1 VDFSF
6 RFDWWWRGLK
16 KSPRDAGRVVRCVV
30 RPKNGERASKDEIRL
45 SIENGIEGDRWSTDP
60 HRRPGNQV
68 SLINVH
74 VVDSL
79 SDGDAARAILAGD
92 NLHVD
97 LDLTE
102 ANLPV
107 GTTLTIGEVV
117 LEVSSEPHRPCKL
130 FHERFGASGVKKV
143 ARANRIGRRGRGVL
157 TQVVRGG
164 VVRVGDVIYVR
175 RPGRACLS

>member
-1 VDFSF
+1 M
-6 RFDWWWRGLK
+6 
-16 KSPRDAGRVVRCVV
+16 VRCVV
-30 RPKNGERASKDEIRL
+30 RPSAGVRRAQDA
-45 SIENGIEGDRWSTDP
+45 IELTIEAGVVGDRWSTDP
-60 HRRPGNQV
+60 HGRPGNQV

-74 VVDSL
+74 VIDSL
-79 SDGDAARAILAGD
+79 SDGDAERARTSGD

-130 FHERFGASGVKKV
+130 FHQRFGATGVKKV
-143 ARANRIGRRGRGVL
+143 ARANRMARRGRGVL
-157 TQVVRGG
+157 TRVAHGG
-164 VVRVGDVIYVR
+164 TIKVGDVIYVK